1 MSTYLIYKALISTY
15 KRLDMDCTSL
25 ALKIDRAYA
34 LGRLAD
40 DEYKELIEASS
51 AGVKEER

>member
-25 ALKIDRAYA
+25 ALKIDLAYA